1 MRTECKAE
9 GCTEPPE
16 VHTGKYAGLCPKH
29 KGLEQARRRTAGLPD
44 ATGAAASV
52 AKLVAPAKAL
62 DKAKAKIKGLPDRAR
77 LKAAFD
83 EATRRAQ
90 QTPSAEN
97 LERVQD
103 TAKALGRGA
112 PQREKL
118 ERELAYAEAAM
129 REALTQLY
137 RDMRDHVP
145 RSGGDE

>member
-1 MRTECKAE
+1 MRTECKAD
-9 GCTEPPE
+9 GCVDPPE
-16 VHTGKYAGLCPKH
+16 DRYGKYAGLCPKH
-29 KGLEQARRRTAGLPD
+29 KALEQTRQRTAGQPGRE
-44 ATGAAASV
+44 GAAAAV

-62 DKAKAKIKGLPDRAR
+62 DKAKTKIKGLPDRAR

-97 LERVQD
+97 LERVQE

-118 ERELAYAEAAM
+118 ERELAYAESAM
-129 REALTQLY
+129 RDALTQLY